1 MRKLIPGFL
10 LLLISTSVNAAE
22 DPTRYIKE
30 MPYRQLVKDAVL
42 ARCIAKVS
50 EPNSQFSIDAARSG
64 NSLLTWVPFNI
75 ESGNEKINSIINKY
89 KVVVNGFHS
98 ERKPEIK
105 GVTLNCL
112 KLYHSDELNELVP
125 QLIDGNPERTWYQDN
140 PQ

>member
-1 MRKLIPGFL
+1 MKKLIAGFL
-10 LLLISTSVNAAE
+10 LLLIAASVNAAE

-30 MPYRQLVKDAVL
+30 MTYRQLVKDAVL

-75 ESGNEKINSIINKY
+75 ENGNDKINSIINKY
-89 KVVVNGFHS
+89 KVIVNNFHA
-98 ERKPEIK
+98 ERKPEVK

-112 KLYHSDELNELVP
+112 QLYHSAELNNLVP
-125 QLIDGNPERTWYQDN
+125 QLIDGNPDRTWYQDN